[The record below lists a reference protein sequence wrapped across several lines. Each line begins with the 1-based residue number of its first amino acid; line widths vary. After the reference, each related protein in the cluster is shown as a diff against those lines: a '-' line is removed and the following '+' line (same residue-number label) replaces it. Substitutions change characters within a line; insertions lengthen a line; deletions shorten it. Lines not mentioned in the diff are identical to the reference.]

1 MTRGSASLLGP
12 GVDPTEVPVER
23 HTRDRPRRAAG
34 TPAPR
39 SAPSSAVPCRERTS
53 TLKQRIRNFE
63 GAFPLLLIGSALLVY
78 CAVLRNETLSASGG
92 HFPLWGLV
100 GTVGAVI
107 AGAGIYSVF
116 LNPPAPEAQVAPE
129 GFVLVPKA
137 EWEASRPGHR
147 VSARPTSSMLDP
159 PWWEG
164 PEVYPE
170 PSPERPTRAA
180 VPRVAD
186 RPVPP
191 PRMAPRVQPAPL
203 PARRVPTGGVGPA
216 PAPRTPPRAI
226 PTRGPEP
233 LAPRR
238 ASLSELNETLA
249 ELEALADSEFKPSPR
264 RMPKTVPTEPRSC
277 ADCGRGL
284 PSGQSEEHC
293 SGCNRTLC
301 VDCALS
307 SQFEDADLRCNECR
321 AREPKGEPAAR
332 SGASRR

>member
-1 MTRGSASLLGP
+1 MYASS
-12 GVDPTEVPVER
+12 ER
-23 HTRDRPRRAAG
+23 PARDRPPRTSG
-34 TPAPR
+34 SGAPL
-39 SAPSSAVPCRERTS
+39 PKQSAVVSRGSRS
-53 TLKQRIRNFE
+53 RKSKRSSKNFE

-78 CAVLRNETLSASGG
+78 CAILRNQSVSASGA
-92 HFPLWGLV
+92 HFPLWALI

-107 AGAGIYSVF
+107 AGAGVYSVF
-116 LNPPAPEAQVAPE
+116 LNPSAPAARVVPE
-129 GFVLVPKA
+129 GFVLVPEA
-137 EWEASRPGHR
+137 ECEASRPGRR
-147 VSARPTSSMLDP
+147 VDGRSTPPMLDP

-170 PSPERPTRAA
+170 PSRERPTRAA
-180 VPRVAD
+180 IPRVAD
-186 RPVPP
+186 RSVPP
-191 PRMAPRVQPAPL
+191 PRMAPRGQPAPP
-203 PARRVPTGGVGPA
+203 PARRAPAGGMGPA
-216 PAPRTPPRAI
+216 PRPPPRAV

-264 RMPKTVPTEPRSC
+264 RMPKTVPTEPHSC

-284 PSGQSEEHC
+284 PSGPSEERC